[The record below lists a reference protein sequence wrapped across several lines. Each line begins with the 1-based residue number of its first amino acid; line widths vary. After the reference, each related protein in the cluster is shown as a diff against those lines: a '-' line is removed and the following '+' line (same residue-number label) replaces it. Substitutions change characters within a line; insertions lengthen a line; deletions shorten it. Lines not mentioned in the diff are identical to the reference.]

1 MGDFNTCL
9 LKNDSRSFRLKSI
22 VQAAN
27 LHILPL
33 SATHFFPN
41 CSPSLLDLILV
52 SSIDHVDKH
61 GQCPADAFSYHDL
74 IYLSYKLRP
83 PKPKSRILLLRN
95 FDGMDLDR
103 LRDEAAK
110 IDWNVVLTGA
120 NIDERVNSFNS
131 LLIQLY
137 DVHAPIRPV
146 RIKHLPAPWLTQEIK
161 NLQRKKNFAKA
172 RYKFDNCDTNRDKYK
187 KIRNHCNRL
196 CRDKQRRYI
205 HKSILDEDNSG
216 RVWKFLKSLGVGKAS
231 QNSSPKNID
240 LNQLNQHFS
249 SSCAIDEVT
258 KIQTKTQISALPKS
272 DNPAFIFSQITDS
285 DVKKSIV
292 EVNSDAISTDCISRK
307 MIIPIVDILTPVI
320 KSIFNYSISSG
331 NFPSSWKEAQI
342 TPIPK
347 KANPSSFSDYRP
359 ISIIPFLSKVF
370 ERIVHRQLSIYLSR
384 WSLLNSFQS
393 GFRVGHSTTTALV
406 KITEDIRLSMD
417 KQHVTV
423 LTLLDFS
430 NAFNNVD
437 FDLLLAI
444 LASLNISPE
453 VIDWFH
459 SYLFGR
465 RQRTR
470 VDDSFSNWCTI
481 NAGVPQGGVLSPL
494 LFSIFISSIT
504 LQLSSRYH
512 LYADDLQ
519 VYEHAKL
526 MDLPNTIGL
535 LNKDLD
541 LIVDWCK
548 SYGLKVNPSKTK
560 AIIIGSQKFVNLIDF
575 SSLPGIIFDGTPVP
589 YSDTVKN
596 LGVTFD
602 KFLSWAP
609 QVSEVSRRMFASVG
623 SLRRLSNF
631 LPIPTKIAL
640 AQSLLLP
647 ILDYAD
653 TCYLNLNEEMLN
665 KLERIQ
671 NLCIRFIFG
680 LRKYDHV
687 SEYREK
693 LKWLPIRLRR
703 NTHILSLLYC
713 ILFNPTSPTYLKERF
728 EFLGDNHC
736 RSLRS
741 DKNLTLKIPSHNT
754 SFYSKSFSVE
764 AVRLWNSLPLH
775 IRSAQSID
783 KFKKLVKAHF
793 FPP

>member
-1 MGDFNTCL
+1 ML
-9 LKNDSRSFRLKSI
+9 PLVLKSTT
-22 VQAAN
+22 
-27 LHILPL
+27 PL
-33 SATHFFPN
+33 STH
-41 CSPSLLDLILV
+41 L
-52 SSIDHVDKH
+52 
-61 GQCPADAFSYHDL
+61 G
-74 IYLSYKLRP
+74 
-83 PKPKSRILLLRN
+83 
-95 FDGMDLDR
+95 
-103 LRDEAAK
+103 
-110 IDWNVVLTGA
+110 
-120 NIDERVNSFNS
+120 
-131 LLIQLY
+131 
-137 DVHAPIRPV
+137 DVKGYR
-146 RIKHLPAPWLTQEIK
+146 
-161 NLQRKKNFAKA
+161 
-172 RYKFDNCDTNRDKYK
+172 
-187 KIRNHCNRL
+187 
-196 CRDKQRRYI
+196 
-205 HKSILDEDNSG
+205 
-216 RVWKFLKSLGVGKAS
+216 
-231 QNSSPKNID
+231 
-240 LNQLNQHFS
+240 
-249 SSCAIDEVT
+249 
-258 KIQTKTQISALPKS
+258 TKTGETSTLPKS

-292 EVNSDAISTDCISRK
+292 EINSDAISTDCISRK

-331 NFPSSWKEAQI
+331 NFPSSWKEPQI

-384 WSLLNSFQS
+384 WSLFNSFQS

-459 SYLFGR
+459 SYLFGP

-548 SYGLKVNPSKTK
+548 SHGLKVNPSKTK
-560 AIIIGSQKFVNLIDF
+560 AIIIGSQKLVNLIDF

-609 QVSEVSRRMFASVG
+609 QISEVSRRMFASVG

-728 EFLGDNHC
+728 EFLGDTHC